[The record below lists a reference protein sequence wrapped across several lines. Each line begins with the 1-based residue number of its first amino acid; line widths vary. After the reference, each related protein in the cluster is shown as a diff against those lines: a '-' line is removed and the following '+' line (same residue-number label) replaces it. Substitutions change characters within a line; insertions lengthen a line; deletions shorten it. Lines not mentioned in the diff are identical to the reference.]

1 MSSRY
6 SIVSSEDP
14 NVNVFSTRTSE
25 KVDTIDTHNVG
36 VRAVSVSTNN
46 AHVAIMD
53 LDGHLVVHDVN
64 PTTMKHERES
74 GQFKALISKEVAR
87 GASSCGF
94 AMAWLTSAGQSYLLV
109 PGKSGAINVLSR
121 MGGTSWKESPL
132 VGDRS
137 SALSHHESDVNIVRV
152 SPNGAFIV
160 SADVQGHVVVWKVDS
175 SDPSKS
181 VPIKSF
187 NSEAHLRDLQWGR
200 LATDNYLVLLHNTF
214 SKIDDVVPS
223 SEGHPAIPSVVA
235 SAGLEASEAMD
246 ISDDALMALEN
257 AAGAAAGT
265 VPAQSSTPLKASAV
279 DANSDDE
286 EFQEVGG
293 KDKRKRLQKAADA
306 KDDDDDD
313 GFLLEPA
320 PVAAPAA
327 TTKRVSLFSANEAP
341 KAVKDLFAEEAGETS
356 AKELRQEML
365 REDDDLDNDDD
376 DFDDDSMIVDKVA
389 PRKKF
394 SGDIMDIAKALE
406 ESGALASAVAASLQP
421 AFQPSCTRPDEKNR
435 RYLVWNSVG
444 NITLREEALEN
455 RVEIRFTDA
464 SRGNR
469 NEAFPDRH
477 GFSMGALGYHGA
489 AFATAADE
497 PPKDEFR
504 DPLLDLEHPN
514 PLRNHKGSTLFYHA
528 FSGSHHLEGVNE
540 NFNVVLSEGEEVQA
554 LAVGDGFVAAA
565 TSRRWLRIYS
575 STGLEVAVMSLPG
588 PVVSMVALNETLAV
602 IFHAGVPF
610 DGSFNMALHLFRV
623 DWRQGCSLQQV
634 LRSIPV
640 PLSRKATLEWV
651 GFDVDNSAVVALD
664 SHGIMSSLM
673 HSAGFQWTPVFNIMH
688 VRKTIDHRYWPIM
701 VRNGK
706 LVYVLLNGESKPAI
720 YPQPVVSTKALRIAI
735 ATNKDGTDFNEAAKE
750 KMHGLLWEKM
760 KTDHLSHEISEVMG
774 KPERMEEL
782 QTLEASLEAQQL
794 ASDKLVLAAFQ
805 EACSTQQIALALS
818 LGLRLKTTKSLMAGI
833 KVANHFGRAQV
844 AEALDGMLQHRQAL
858 ELYQQQVQQAAAGS
872 VAGYDA
878 SQSQYGNVHGSLGYD
893 SYQDAP
899 EQDSPTAGVLSRK
912 VSLKQQYKQPAPS
925 SSATEALK
933 KVVSPDTYSQD
944 VVEVKKADTAKPL
957 NPFAVNK
964 TGQTPQK
971 RTASVL
977 ENLESP
983 SPKKLNVSAELARCV
998 LLRTEEDCY

>member
-1 MSSRY
+1 MSSRC
-6 SIVSSEDP
+6 SVVSSEDP
-14 NVNVFSTRTSE
+14 NVNVFSTRTSD

-53 LDGHLVVHDVN
+53 LDGYLVVHDVN

-74 GQFKALISKEVAR
+74 GQFKGLISKEVAR
-87 GASSCGF
+87 GAASCGF
-94 AMAWLTSAGQSYLLV
+94 TMSWLISATGPSYLLV

-121 MGGTSWKESPL
+121 VGGASWKESPL

-137 SALSHHESDVNIVRV
+137 SALSHHEADVNIVRA

-181 VPIKSF
+181 VPIRSF
-187 NSEAHLRDLQWGR
+187 NSEAQLRDVQWGR
-200 LATDNYLVLLHNTF
+200 LATDNYLVLLHHTF
-214 SKIDDVVPS
+214 SKLDDVVPP
-223 SEGHPAIPSVVA
+223 SEGHPATPAVVA
-235 SAGLEASEAMD
+235 SAELVASEAMD

-257 AAGAAAGT
+257 PAAVTAMATAP
-265 VPAQSSTPLKASAV
+265 VPSSTPLKVSAV

-286 EFQEVGG
+286 EFQDVGG

-313 GFLLEPA
+313 GFLLESA

-327 TTKRVSLFSANEAP
+327 STKRVSLFSADEAP
-341 KAVKDLFAEEAGETS
+341 KAVKDLFAEEAGETT

-477 GFSMGALGYHGA
+477 GFNKGALGYHGA

-497 PPKDEFR
+497 PPKDELR
-504 DPLLDLEHPN
+504 DPLLELEHPN

-528 FSGSHHLEGVNE
+528 FPGSHHLEGVNE

-610 DGSFNMALHLFRV
+610 DGSFNMAMHLFRI

-651 GFDVDNSAVVALD
+651 GFDVDNTAVVALD

-673 HSAGFQWTPVFNIMH
+673 YSAGFQWTPVFNIMH

-701 VRNGK
+701 VKNGK

-782 QTLEASLEAQQL
+782 QTLEAALETQQL

-858 ELYQQQVQQAAAGS
+858 EMYQQQVQQAALVGG
-872 VAGYDA
+872 VAGGYEA
-878 SQSQYGNVHGSLGYD
+878 SQSQYGAMSGAYD

-899 EQDSPTAGVLSRK
+899 EQDSPTGGVLSRK
-912 VSLKQQYKQPAPS
+912 ASLKQQYKQPAPS
-925 SSATEALK
+925 SSATDALK
-933 KVVSPDTYSQD
+933 KVVSPDTYSQE

-983 SPKKLNVSAELARCV
+983 SPKKLNVSAARMYRRRSC
-998 LLRTEEDCY
+998 D